1 MGADWTIDMFEQ
13 EGSLVVE
20 AGLSGVRFEDVS
32 VMLRDSH
39 LVISARRPPESGVRR
54 YHLRG
59 RRTPR
64 EFSREVMLPPNARAD
79 LATASYAHGLLRI
92 CIPLGRDAASS
103 GRPIPVKDLTAAVAA
118 RRRESRLEQDG
129 EGSPA
134 GAGKAKGGPAPDPG
148 SGLPSQPH
156 AVSVRRCALC
166 NAPMEAAAESGPL
179 SSDSRRFGLC
189 AACRRI
195 DPEL

>member
-1 MGADWTIDMFEQ
+1 MSADWTVDIFEQ

-39 LVISARRPPESGVRR
+39 LVISACRPPESGVRR

-64 EFSREVMLPPNARAD
+64 QFSRDVMLPPNARAD

-92 CIPLGRDAASS
+92 CIPLGSDDASP
-103 GRPIPVKDLTAAVAA
+103 GRPIPVKDLTAAGTA
-118 RRRESRLEQDG
+118 RRRESTLERDG
-129 EGSPA
+129 DGSPA
-134 GAGKAKGGPAPDPG
+134 GAGMAKGGPAPDPG
-148 SGLPSQPH
+148 SGLPSLPH
-156 AVSVRRCALC
+156 AVSVRRCARC
-166 NAPMEAAAESGPL
+166 DAPMEPAAEGR

-189 AACRRI
+189 AACRRS
-195 DPEL
+195 DPEP